1 MKLKIENQRIEII
14 ETELFVSN
22 TVNVYRVTFEFDESW
37 DGYQPVAVFEC
48 RDGRHTEARE
58 VIIVD
63 NSAIIP
69 WETLLP
75 GGTLRIG
82 VYGTRDGQRLP
93 TVYTPGQY
101 VSRGAEGAE
110 EGTEATP
117 GALEQVLNTIG
128 DLSDLETEDK
138 TTLVNAIN
146 EAAESGGG
154 GTGDHDK
161 LKNRDA
167 ADQHPMSSITGL
179 EKALEDKQPSGD
191 YLTGD
196 ELDSAVDDALAK
208 AKASGDFDGAP
219 GKDGTNG
226 ADGTPGKDGAPGKD
240 GTSVTVQTVT
250 ESMEDGGSNV
260 VTFSDGK
267 NLTVKNGK
275 TGGTGPAGATPKKGV
290 DYYTEADKQ
299 EITSGVIAQ
308 IEEQGEYVT
317 RTEFDAALGAYI
329 ADIDTLIG
337 GDA

>member
-58 VIIVD
+58 VVIVD

-117 GALEQVLNTIG
+117 GALEQVLNIIG

-154 GTGDHDK
+154 GTAAQPDYNQNDSTAADYI
-161 LKNRDA
+161 KNRPFYMVEDIVLPEMVLSGKS
-167 ADQHPMSSITGL
+167 DTISPQIDLIIG
-179 EKALEDKQPSGD
+179 KAYRVYLDGD
-191 YLTGD
+191 
-196 ELDSAVDDALAK
+196 
-208 AKASGDFDGAP
+208 
-219 GKDGTNG
+219 
-226 ADGTPGKDGAPGKD
+226 
-240 GTSVTVQTVT
+240 
-250 ESMEDGGSNV
+250 
-260 VTFSDGK
+260 
-267 NLTVKNGK
+267 
-275 TGGTGPAGATPKKGV
+275 
-290 DYYTEADKQ
+290 
-299 EITSGVIAQ
+299 
-308 IEEQGEYVT
+308 
-317 RTEFDAALGAYI
+317 EFDAVCESEFGSGYAHLYVRAEDGSKYVTVYEFQVTGTKGVALRVTQVREIKTLPEYFLPDMTKYI
-329 ADIDTLIG
+329 TRETFDSAFFVYITDIDTLIG